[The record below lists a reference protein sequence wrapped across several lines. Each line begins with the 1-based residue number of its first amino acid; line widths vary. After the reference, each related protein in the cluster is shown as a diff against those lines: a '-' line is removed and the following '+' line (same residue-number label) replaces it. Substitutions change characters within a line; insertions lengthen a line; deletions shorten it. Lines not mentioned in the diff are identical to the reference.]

1 MSDNMIFE
9 QPALTKILST
19 RQVLMLTD
27 TRSYCDNMVA
37 EANEFKVKAEQETQQ
52 LRTELEQ
59 HQQENLEQLS
69 RELVIAN
76 QKQLE
81 GFIAHI
87 ESELSS
93 ILRRLMSKLQIM
105 DFNQAQLSATIK
117 NELIDLIKNNQ
128 IVIRCHPDSL
138 NRLQQDLFD
147 LMADVI
153 YQADKS
159 VNKEQCIL
167 ECNMA
172 VIYIDIRE
180 CRLKI
185 AELIDNTFL
194 VGAING

>member
-1 MSDNMIFE
+1 MNDNMIFK
-9 QPALTKILST
+9 QPALTKILSM

-37 EANEFKVKAEQETQQ
+37 EANELKVKAEQETQQ
-52 LRTELEQ
+52 LRMQLQQ
-59 HQQENLEQLS
+59 HHQENLEQLS
-69 RELVIAN
+69 RELLIAN

-81 GFIAHI
+81 AFIAHI

-117 NELIDLIKNNQ
+117 NELMDLIKNNQ
-128 IVIRCHPDSL
+128 IVVRCHPDSL

-147 LMADVI
+147 LMADVV
-153 YQADKS
+153 YQADKL
-159 VNKEQCIL
+159 VDEEQCIL

-180 CRLKI
+180 CRSKI